1 MLQVIHRGVCLVK
14 WLQKHYLSF
23 LHIVAQDSVALE
35 RTAGNALQLMAEV
48 VYSPSFLD
56 FRPSLV
62 AAGVLTSSRKAAGVW
77 PFWPSSLAQLTG
89 PPSNF
94 PSSVFLWQNLH
105 KSVALR
111 TQACGLSG
119 PPPSP
124 S

>member
-1 MLQVIHRGVCLVK
+1 MPCLAMLLNADSINLHQTHG
-14 WLQKHYLSF
+14 LQWPCREGL
-23 LHIVAQDSVALE
+23 LMQDSVALE

-89 PPSNF
+89 QLP
-94 PSSVFLWQNLH
+94 
-105 KSVALR
+105 A
-111 TQACGLSG
+111 
-119 PPPSP
+119 
-124 S
+124 

>member
-1 MLQVIHRGVCLVK
+1 M
-14 WLQKHYLSF
+14 
-23 LHIVAQDSVALE
+23 QDSVALE

-89 PPSNF
+89 QLPARAH
-94 PSSVFLWQNLH
+94 LLH
-105 KSVALR
+105 CAHLA
-111 TQACGLSG
+111 TAE
-119 PPPSP
+119 
-124 S
+124 

>member
-1 MLQVIHRGVCLVK
+1 M
-14 WLQKHYLSF
+14 
-23 LHIVAQDSVALE
+23 ALE

-94 PSSVFLWQNLH
+94 PSSVLLWQNSH
-105 KSVALR
+105 KSVALC
-111 TQACGLSG
+111 TQAYGLSG